1 MEIDEPIIFYQTMNN
16 NWGYL
21 IHLPIISF
29 WGKRGKNWESFWQII
44 WQHPYQYRNKYVC
57 ILYLP
62 FHPYNIFC
70 TKRTFLR
77 RVTFTSRY
85 CMFVIASALVCVCA
99 IVCVCIYI
107 CTCVYTSANSCPTW
121 STKHKVKVL

>member
-1 MEIDEPIIFYQTMNN
+1 MNKSIIFYQTMNN
-16 NWGYL
+16 KRGYL

-29 WGKRGKNWESFWQII
+29 WGKWGENWESFWQII

-57 ILYLP
+57 ILHLP
-62 FHPYNIFC
+62 FHPYNIFW

-85 CMFVIASALVCVCA
+85 CMFVITSALMCVCA
-99 IVCVCIYI
+99 IVCVFMS
-107 CTCVYTSANSCPTW
+107 VYVFIQVQIHVLHEAQN
-121 STKHKVKVL
+121 TKSKCYNQ